1 MKNPIRTFIIGVVAL
16 LALGCSPAFGQVSQ
30 FVPGQVLTAAGLN
43 QALGNVFGKVDARW
57 YGVSSDPTCAK
68 DNTSPIRLAVTA
80 AAGSELVFPTG
91 TFCLNTATSTI
102 LISSQIEI
110 SGQGRNTVF
119 KWNAPSGSAIAPI
132 FDVTAAGITMHDF
145 AFDHNAQAGNY
156 VDSTYFGTDPWGGVA
171 FSIQGDKFTGYNLYG
186 ANGFDNCIGISKR
199 TSSGAAVAGSPQHFL
214 LHDINTTNC
223 GTGIHSAAQGGP
235 GKIGAGIDNG
245 SGSAGVIS
253 NVVDNQ
259 SYIGFIS
266 DIGAGAYAQW
276 NNATAFYTKIDS
288 SNPTNGSGYGL
299 YVGAPMSSF
308 TNVTIVAPAGTGV
321 WNDNPAAGTNFN
333 NLTVYIP
340 QKNCL
345 WLKGAITANNVTCN
359 QSSFSGSN
367 GYADVLLDST
377 AGSISPL
384 QISNLNISGALHS
397 YSVQATGS
405 NPINGVIS
413 SNALTGVTAPTSL
426 GSNAAGLSLIG
437 TSTTGVSIS
446 AAQLTSPTLTGTPTA
461 PTASVGTSS
470 TQVATTQFVA
480 ASYAPLAS
488 PTFTGTVTIPSGAS
502 IAGYLTS
509 ASASSTYAPLA
520 SPTFTGTVTI
530 PSGASIAGYLTSAA
544 ASSTYAPLASPTFT
558 GTVTIPSG
566 ASIAGY
572 LTSASAASTYAPLA
586 SPALTGTPT
595 APTATAGTNTTQ
607 VATTAFAN
615 SAVTGGGNA
624 GNFTTG
630 SFTDSSTSN
639 TQQVTIS
646 ATSDTLGASIKM
658 TGNGGTTPSKY
669 VRVQSGNFAV
679 VNNANTAAI
688 LSLTDAGALTTT
700 GAVNGQGGVQ
710 SNGVTINPVLTGTTA
725 SIGGSSLAAGACTSG
740 TASISGSTTS
750 MAVAASPVT
759 YPGDGFWWEGYVSA
773 AGTVTVKVCAVA
785 AGTPT
790 ASAYNVRV
798 LQ

>member
-1 MKNPIRTFIIGVVAL
+1 MQRHEGTRSVKNSIRAFIIGIVAL
-16 LALGCSPAFGQVSQ
+16 LALGCSFAFGQVSQ

-91 TFCLNTATSTI
+91 TFCLNTASSTI
-102 LISSQIEI
+102 AIASQIEI

-119 KWNAPSGSAIAPI
+119 KWNAPSGSRIAPI
-132 FDVTAAGITMHDF
+132 FDVTAAGVTMHDF

-156 VDSTYFGTDPWGGVA
+156 LDSTYFGSDPWGGVA
-171 FSIQGDKFTGYNLYG
+171 LSIQGDKFTGYNLYG
-186 ANGFDNCIGISKR
+186 SNGFDNCIGISKR
-199 TSSGAAVAGSPQHFL
+199 NSSGGAVAGSPQHFL

-276 NNATAFYTKIDS
+276 TNATAFYTKIDS

-367 GYADVLLDST
+367 NYADVLLDST
-377 AGSISPL
+377 AGAISPL

-397 YSVQATGS
+397 YSIQATGS

-437 TSTTGVSIS
+437 TSSTGVSIS

-461 PTASVGTSS
+461 PTASAGTSN

-480 ASYAPLAS
+480 SSYAPLAS

-530 PSGASIAGYLTSAA
+530 PSGASISGYLTSAA
-544 ASSTYAPLASPTFT
+544 
-558 GTVTIPSG
+558 
-566 ASIAGY
+566 
-572 LTSASAASTYAPLA
+572 AASTYAPLA

-615 SAVTGGGNA
+615 SAVTGGTNT

-669 VRVQSGNFAV
+669 LRVQNGCFV
-679 VNNANTAAI
+679 LVNSANTAG
-688 LSLTDAGALTTT
+688 LMNVCESSTTFAGS
-700 GAVNGQGGVQ
+700 VNAQGGLQ
-710 SNGVTINPVLTGTTA
+710 SNGVTINPVLTGTTS

-740 TASISGSTTS
+740 TASISGATTS
-750 MAVAASPVT
+750 MAVAASPAT

-773 AGTVTVKVCAVA
+773 AGTVTVKVCAGA

>member
-1 MKNPIRTFIIGVVAL
+1 MQRKEGTRSVKNPIRAFVIGVVAL
-16 LALGCSPAFGQVSQ
+16 LALGCSPAFSQLTQ

-43 QALGNVFGKVDARW
+43 QALGTVFGKVDARR
-57 YGVSSDPTCAK
+57 YGVVSDPTCTL
-68 DNTSPIRLAVTA
+68 DNTTAIRAAVA
-80 AAGSELVFPTG
+80 AASGSELVFPTG

-102 LISSQIEI
+102 VVANQIEI

-119 KWNAPSGSAIAPI
+119 KWNAPSGSRIAPI
-132 FDVTAAGITMHDF
+132 FDVTGAGVTMHDF

-156 VDSTYFGTDPWGGVA
+156 LDSTYFGTDPWGGVA

-199 TSSGAAVAGSPQHFL
+199 NSSGGAVAGSPQHFL

-377 AGSISPL
+377 AGAISPI

-397 YSVQATGS
+397 YSIQATGS
-405 NPINGVIS
+405 NTINGVIS

-461 PTASVGTSS
+461 PTASAGTSS

-530 PSGASIAGYLTSAA
+530 PSGASIAGYLTSA
-544 ASSTYAPLASPTFT
+544 
-558 GTVTIPSG
+558 
-566 ASIAGY
+566 
-572 LTSASAASTYAPLA
+572 SAASTYAPLA

-615 SAVTGGGNA
+615 SAVTGGVNA

-700 GAVNGQGGVQ
+700 GVVNGQGGIQ

-773 AGTVTVKVCAVA
+773 AGTVTVKVCAGA